1 MTARRPLVLV
11 SGFTS
16 ELPDGDSVVGIS
28 TGTVTAGSGLAG
40 GGDVS
45 TDIRLDVEL
54 APNPSCL
61 IWIQTGDSAQLG
73 FDGSAQASGTAA
85 LSVATSALASG
96 NAALADAESAQTD
109 ALTALASGNAALS
122 VGSTALASGNAALTS
137 ANNRLLRSG
146 DTATGQIVFI
156 TGTAATPS
164 IGVGDTNTGIYS
176 SANDELAIAAGGVQV
191 FKVDASG
198 VASFTSSR
206 GVDLPQGDNSQ
217 RPAGNTGITRYSTV
231 ASGLEVYTT
240 HPINWQTQATLEK
253 VQLFQRAQRGVVSGI
268 GLVSG
273 TVNLDFSQANNFS
286 MILGGTTIIGTP
298 TDLKEGQGG
307 VIYIQ
312 QDSVGSRTA
321 SYASEW
327 DFEGGTPPTLTTTAS
342 GVDVLCYASRSS
354 SSIASSLLNNFS

>member
-1 MTARRPLVLV
+1 MAVRRPLVLV
-11 SGFTS
+11 SGNQS
-16 ELPDGDSVVGIS
+16 ELPDGDSVLGVVAGIL
-28 TGTVTAGSGLAG
+28 TAGSGLAG

-54 APNPSCL
+54 APNPSGL
-61 IWIQTGDSAQLG
+61 IWVDSGDSAQLG

-85 LSVATSALASG
+85 LSVATAALASG
-96 NAALADAESAQTD
+96 NAALVDADAAQTD
-109 ALTALASGNAALS
+109 ATTALASGNAALS
-122 VGSTALASGNAALTS
+122 VGATALASGNAALIS
-137 ANNRLLRSG
+137 ADNRLLRAG
-146 DTATGQIVFI
+146 DTATGQIVFAA
-156 TGTAATPS
+156 GTVSTPG
-164 IGVGDTNTGIYS
+164 IGVGDTNTGFYL
-176 SANDELAIAAGGVQV
+176 SATDELAIAAGGTQV

-198 VASFTSSR
+198 VASFISSR

-273 TVNLDFSQANNFS
+273 TINLDFSQANNFS

-327 DFEGGTPPTLTTTAS
+327 DFEGGTPPTLTTAAS
-342 GVDVLCYASRSS
+342 GVDVLCYATRTSS
-354 SSIASSLLNNFS
+354 NIASTLLNNFS